1 MTPAPTN
8 DVQPFA
14 VYGPDFA
21 SLARDASLELVA
33 EVDAHEGPVY
43 APDED
48 ALYYTT
54 LPRRDVL
61 GVPRVDIE
69 RLQLDG
75 LRFPLARP
83 RTTTVRAN
91 ANVAN
96 GMFLGCDGRLVVCE
110 QGTFTTP
117 ARISLV
123 DRATGDAERVV
134 DSYGGYPLSSP
145 NDVVVHG
152 DGSIWFTDPGY
163 GYLQGFRPRPE
174 LSDALYRYDPRSG
187 HLTVAA
193 TLFDKPNGLA
203 FSPDGRTLYVGDN
216 GRPHHLVAFDVG
228 AEGRLH
234 RRRILATGTPG
245 HPDGVKLDTR
255 GRIYVSAHTGIQVLD
270 PSGALLGEIYL
281 PGAVNFTFGG
291 PERNVL
297 FITADSAI
305 WAAVLNA
312 KGATPWPLSEPEGSS
327 RTTGRMPSWTP
338 PSPLPATVA
347 AVSS

>member
-1 MTPAPTN
+1 MTIAPDRN
-8 DVQPFA
+8 VQPFA
-14 VYGPDFA
+14 VYAPEFA
-21 SLARDASLELVA
+21 ALVQDASLELVA

-48 ALYYTT
+48 ALYFTT
-54 LPRRDVL
+54 LPRRDAF
-61 GVPRVDIE
+61 GVPHVTIE
-69 RLQLDG
+69 RLPLDG
-75 LRFPLARP
+75 LRFPLAGP
-83 RTTTVRAN
+83 RRTTVRTN

-96 GMFLGCDGRLVVCE
+96 GMFLARDGRLVVCE
-110 QGTFTTP
+110 QGTFTER
-117 ARISLV
+117 ARISVV
-123 DRATGDAERVV
+123 DRATGNAETVV
-134 DSYGGYPLSSP
+134 DSCGGYPLSSP
-145 NDVVVHG
+145 NDVVVHE

-174 LSDALYRYDPRSG
+174 LSDALYRYDPQSN
-187 HLTVAA
+187 HVSVAA

-228 AEGRLH
+228 PEGRLH
-234 RRRILATGTPG
+234 RRRILAPGTPG
-245 HPDGVKLDTR
+245 HPDGVKVDTR
-255 GRIYVSAHTGIQVLD
+255 GRIYVSTRTGIQVLD
-270 PSGALLGEIYL
+270 PNGALLGEIYL

-312 KGATPWPLSEPEGSS
+312 KGATPWPSSERDGSS
-327 RTTGRMPSWTP
+327 RTTERMQSWTP
-338 PSPLPATVA
+338 PSALPATVA